1 MYRVSS
7 YLYQVYGREFSM
19 CDTSSHNIPASP
31 GNLSYA
37 AGTYINGVILTC
49 GGVKNGVPVGK
60 ETIIVYHSILVNN
73 CKWLLA
79 VFK

>member
-1 MYRVSS
+1 MNRVSS
-7 YLYQVYGREFSM
+7 YLYQVYAREFSM

-49 GGVKNGVPVGK
+49 GGVKNGIPVGK
-60 ETIIVYHSILVNN
+60 ETTIEYIIA
-73 CKWLLA
+73 CCR
-79 VFK
+79 